1 MGTLTKVAEKKDLS
15 AGSAKAVEV
24 NGKQI
29 ALFNVDDQYYAID
42 DTCTHAGGSL
52 SEGDVAGTTV
62 TCPLHCAEFNISN
75 GEVLGEPAEE
85 GVKSYKVHIEGENI
99 SIEDEA

>member
-1 MGTLTKVAEKKDLS
+1 MGTLVKVAEKKDIP

-62 TCPLHCAEFNISN
+62 TCPFHGAEFNITN

-85 GVKSYKVHIEGENI
+85 GVKSYKVHLEGEEI
-99 SIEDEA
+99 KIEDE

>member
-1 MGTLTKVAEKKDLS
+1 MGTLTKVVEKKDLP

-62 TCPLHCAEFNISN
+62 TCPWHGAEFNISN

-85 GVKSYKVHIEGENI
+85 GVKSYKVLIEGESI
-99 SIEDEA
+99 SIEDEG

>member
-1 MGTLTKVAEKKDLS
+1 MGTLVKVAEKKDLPS
-15 AGSAKAVEV
+15 GSAKAVEV
-24 NGKQI
+24 DGKQI
-29 ALFNVDDQYYAID
+29 ALFNVGDQYYAID

-62 TCPLHCAEFNISN
+62 TCPLHGAEFNITN

-85 GVKSYKVHIEGENI
+85 GVKSYKVHLEGEEI
-99 SIEDEA
+99 KIEDE

>member
-1 MGTLTKVAEKKDLS
+1 MGTLIKVVEKKDLP

-29 ALFNVDDQYYAID
+29 ALFNVDDEYYAID

-52 SEGDVAGTTV
+52 SEGDVVGTTV
-62 TCPLHCAEFNISN
+62 TCPFHGAEFNISN

-85 GVKSYKVHIEGENI
+85 AVKSYKVHIEGESI
-99 SIEDEA
+99 SIEDE

>member
-1 MGTLTKVAEKKDLS
+1 MGTLIKVAEKKDLPV
-15 AGSAKAVEV
+15 GSAKAVEV
-24 NGKQI
+24 NGKQV

-62 TCPLHCAEFNISN
+62 TCPLHGAEFNITN

-85 GVKSYKVHIEGENI
+85 GVKSYKVQLDGEEI
-99 SIEDEA
+99 KIEDE